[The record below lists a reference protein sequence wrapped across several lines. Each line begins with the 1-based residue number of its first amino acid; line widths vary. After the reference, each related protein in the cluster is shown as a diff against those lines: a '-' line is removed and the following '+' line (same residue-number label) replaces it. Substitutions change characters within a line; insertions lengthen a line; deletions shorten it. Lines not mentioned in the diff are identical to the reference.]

1 MWPRVRTVTFVLAAA
16 SAIAVVAAET
26 FDISTDLSAADKEF
40 ASLMLREAGYEPSN
54 LKKGAGTDFEA
65 EVRSIAAVQDA
76 VLKAAP
82 ESRAIA
88 FAREREPKDLYELKY
103 GLCHDRSRA
112 IEKSLTWLGFRTRHV
127 SVYSTR
133 DASWYWALLTPH
145 SDSHAVTEV
154 LTSKGWMVVDS
165 TRRWLGLEQNR
176 RPVSL
181 AQMQDGGIH
190 AWAPESRDRIHR
202 IFTDSFVHI
211 RGLYSRHG
219 YFYPPYGPVPD
230 YDLEQIV
237 ENFHG

>member
-1 MWPRVRTVTFVLAAA
+1 MLPRVRSITLVLAAA
-16 SAIAVVAAET
+16 SAVAALAVAA
-26 FDISTDLSAADKEF
+26 FDISTDLSAADKKF
-40 ASLMLREAGYEPSN
+40 AALMLREAGYEPDH
-54 LKKGAGTDFEA
+54 LKKSAGTDFEA

-88 FAREREPKDLYELKY
+88 FSHEREPKDLYELKY
-103 GLCHDRSRA
+103 GLCHDRSRT
-112 IEKSLTWLGFRTRHV
+112 IEKTLAWLGFRARHV

-133 DASWYWALLTPH
+133 EVPWYRALLSLHT
-145 SDSHAVTEV
+145 DSHAVTEV

-165 TRRWLGLEQNR
+165 TRRWLGLEQSR

-181 AQMQDGGIH
+181 TQMQRGDTH
-190 AWAPESRDRIHR
+190 AWAPESRDRMHR
-202 IFTDSFVHI
+202 IFTQSFVHI

-219 YFYPPYGPVPD
+219 YFFPPYVPVPD